1 MMHTATDCLKQVP
14 IMKEVP
20 KWSILTCFQMQM
32 KYSVKHLVEIQ
43 ESSEELKEGLTA
55 NDKMKLS
62 LYWESLNTQSWSS
75 VVGLS

>member
-14 IMKEVP
+14 IMEEVP
-20 KWSILTCFQMQM
+20 KWNILTRFQMQM

-62 LYWESLNTQSWSS
+62 LYWESLNTQGWSS